1 MDEDSEKQDESQE
14 DTPVDILDQI
24 DEAEAE
30 LESTDTYLERRMKE
44 ILASG
49 QGSKKESKAEADA
62 DATTAAEGDGEPE
75 KSPGSDTASADATD
89 DGEDAAGKESV
100 EDKADEADDVDKTS
114 RAVQRRLKRERVK
127 HERAL
132 AEKEAEIAA
141 LKKFVE
147 GKAAETK
154 PESKE
159 DKPAET
165 RKRPVLTDFA
175 NVDEWLAEYEK
186 YEAGEDLASQDV
198 KESGDTK
205 PAEPAE
211 PTAIDK
217 MRGLFQ
223 DVQENLDESDLED
236 EKIEE
241 FNEAFKQD
249 KILLTEPVL
258 EWMADNDESVELVKA
273 FLEKP
278 RASRRI
284 ARMSTP
290 KAQLDAVKRLLRPS
304 KKEAAAPKPQA
315 SKAPDIKAI
324 SAGRRSADVDPAN
337 LQEYDDY
344 ETWRAKQKSRS
355 LRGLI

>member
-1 MDEDSEKQDESQE
+1 MDDDYEKQDESQE

-24 DEAEAE
+24 EAAEAE

-44 ILASG
+44 TLATG

-100 EDKADEADDVDKTS
+100 EDKADEADEVDKTS

-132 AEKEAEIAA
+132 AEKEAE
-141 LKKFVE
+141 LSELRKKLE
-147 GKAAETK
+147 GEGAQPKT
-154 PESKE
+154 P
-159 DKPAET
+159 PT
-165 RKRPVLTDFA
+165 RATRPRLADYK
-175 NVDEWLAEYEK
+175 NSDEWLADVDRFDK
-186 YEAGEDLASQDV
+186 GEAVQGPSGQKPEPAPAA
-198 KESGDTK
+198 KES
-205 PAEPAE
+205 
-211 PTAIDK
+211 DK
-217 MRGLFQ
+217 GTVNPELEKARMLFH
-223 DVQENLDESDLED
+223 DVQETLDDSDLED

-241 FNEAFKQD
+241 FNEAFKAD
-249 KILLTEPVL
+249 KILLTDAVL
-258 EWMADNDESVELVKA
+258 EWMADHDEAVDLVKA

-284 ARMSTP
+284 ARLSTP
-290 KAQLDAVKRLLRPS
+290 KAQLDAVKRLLQPS

-324 SAGRRSADVDPAN
+324 SAGRRGADVDPAN
-337 LQEYDDY
+337 IQAFNDY
-344 ETWRAKQKSRS
+344 EAWRAKQKARS